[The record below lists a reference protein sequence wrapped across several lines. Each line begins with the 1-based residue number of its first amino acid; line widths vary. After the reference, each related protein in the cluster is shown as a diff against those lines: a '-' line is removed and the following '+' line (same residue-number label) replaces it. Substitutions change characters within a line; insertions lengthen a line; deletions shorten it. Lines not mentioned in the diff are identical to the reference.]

1 MISGAGV
8 SALSAQLAGEAALLW
23 IDDVM
28 VTGLAAARAGVQRL
42 ALNQHFTV
50 YTDHMECCAAA
61 ADHGEVRKK
70 LNANNFIECQQ
81 KALLHDTLL
90 L

>member
-8 SALSAQLAGEAALLW
+8 AALSAQLAGEAALLW

-28 VTGLAAARAGVQRL
+28 VTGLAAARAGVHRV
-42 ALNQHFTV
+42 ALNKHFTV

-61 ADHGEVRKK
+61 ADHGEVRRT
-70 LNANNFIECQQ
+70 NC
-81 KALLHDTLL
+81 
-90 L
+90 

>member
-8 SALSAQLAGEAALLW
+8 AALSAELAGEAALLW

-28 VTGLAAARAGVQRL
+28 VTGLAAARAGVHRV
-42 ALNQHFTV
+42 ALNKHFTV

-61 ADHGEVRKK
+61 ADHGEVERT
-70 LNANNFIECQQ
+70 NC
-81 KALLHDTLL
+81 
-90 L
+90 